1 MNTGGIHRL
10 NSPLKNYDNFNC
22 AYRKSK
28 EIVFEA
34 VNLDEKSNRTDESKK
49 REVMDLYRKGIKQF
63 ETALKYAKMAVPLEK
78 SDEVEKHRVAI
89 EKNLRSTQG
98 RLNDLGNFC
107 KDF

>member
-34 VNLDEKSNRTDESKK
+34 VNLDEKSNRTGKNSWFKLPERLKLLNMS
-49 REVMDLYRKGIKQF
+49 V
-63 ETALKYAKMAVPLEK
+63 TASVIC
-78 SDEVEKHRVAI
+78 S
-89 EKNLRSTQG
+89 
-98 RLNDLGNFC
+98 
-107 KDF
+107 